1 MKTISNNDKNY
12 RLMTLPIVQNSSN
25 TLKCH
30 ELSCIILNGV
40 LSIYNFGP
48 WRPSCG
54 FKFALWSKLGKG
66 QNEVVAASSVSIPFQ
81 IEREFFWHGSLLIC
95 QLLDING
102 IGESIFP
109 LSHSAVYCP
118 RNLKSNYNIHLIQLC
133 ANNFCSLLKANLQ

>member
-1 MKTISNNDKNY
+1 MKYHVLYWMKYSIQY
-12 RLMTLPIVQNSSN
+12 NS
-25 TLKCH
+25 
-30 ELSCIILNGV
+30 V

-109 LSHSAVYCP
+109 LSHSAVRCP
-118 RNLKSNYNIHLIQLC
+118 RNLKSNYNFPFIQLC
-133 ANNFCSLLKANLQ
+133 ANNFFSLLKFVFSKKATKIDEIFTINLTLTT